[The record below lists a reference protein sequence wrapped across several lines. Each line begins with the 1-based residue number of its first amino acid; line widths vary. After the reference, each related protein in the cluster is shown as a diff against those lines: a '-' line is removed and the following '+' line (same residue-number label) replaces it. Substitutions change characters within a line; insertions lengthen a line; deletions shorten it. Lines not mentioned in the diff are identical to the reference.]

1 MEPAGGALR
10 AERERR
16 DLGFKALQRITVA
29 VRSRIDLH
37 RVLDSLV
44 TDAGRFLDLTLCSL
58 ARWDVSGDH
67 LAFSHEFR
75 RDHSGAP
82 AVTIQGRRLT
92 PGADPEVRRFEE
104 LLFVEHRPFIT
115 GGRRPGAAGSAPE
128 ELDALPAPL
137 LPLSRLSAVVA
148 PMLADQR
155 VTGILVAARHAQLPA
170 WSDEEIEFLRTA
182 ADIAAVAVHHAAM
195 RSHIRT
201 LSAVA
206 AKLNSHVDLATLLR
220 RLTEAA
226 MIVTQST
233 MGVSGLREGDEMVC
247 REMRRQ
253 GRWDCIDVRFTR
265 DRGLPGWAWTNR
277 VPCIAND
284 AAADRRADSGLI
296 AQYGV
301 HSALT
306 VPIVDADGEVLGF
319 FELQNKAA
327 GIPYDDE
334 DVHLASAL
342 AHHAAV
348 ALNGRDLSER

>member
-10 AERERR
+10 AE
-16 DLGFKALQRITVA
+16 
-29 VRSRIDLH
+29 
-37 RVLDSLV
+37 
-44 TDAGRFLDLTLCSL
+44 
-58 ARWDVSGDH
+58 
-67 LAFSHEFR
+67 
-75 RDHSGAP
+75 P
-82 AVTIQGRRLT
+82 
-92 PGADPEVRRFEE
+92 
-104 LLFVEHRPFIT
+104 
-115 GGRRPGAAGSAPE
+115 
-128 ELDALPAPL
+128 
-137 LPLSRLSAVVA
+137 
-148 PMLADQR
+148 
-155 VTGILVAARHAQLPA
+155 ARHAQLPA
-170 WSDEEIEFLRTA
+170 WSDEEIELLRTA
-182 ADIAAVAVHHAAM
+182 ADIAAVAVQHAAM

-206 AKLNSHVDLATLLR
+206 AEINSHIDLAALLR

-334 DVHLASAL
+334 DVHLVSAL

-348 ALNGRDLSER
+348 ALNGRDLTER